1 MSEGPMAWK
10 WDIWF
15 GFWALVWLVIAC
27 AVVWRLRRGG
37 GRKQ

>member
-1 MSEGPMAWK
+1 MAWK

-27 AVVWRLRRGG
+27 AVVWRLRK
-37 GRKQ
+37 GRASQKR

>member
-1 MSEGPMAWK
+1 MAWK

-27 AVVWRLRRGG
+27 AVVWRLLKGRT